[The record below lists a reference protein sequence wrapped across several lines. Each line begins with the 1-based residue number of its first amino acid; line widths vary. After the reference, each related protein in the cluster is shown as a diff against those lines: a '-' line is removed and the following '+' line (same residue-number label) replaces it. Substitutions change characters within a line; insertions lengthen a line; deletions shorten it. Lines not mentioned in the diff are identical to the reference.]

1 MKKIYDLNL
10 KKVYISGP
18 MSDVE
23 NLNFEEFEKAE
34 VKMKSFGFEVY
45 NPHKFFE
52 LETKEFHES
61 LKGLSKNETW
71 IKYMKVDL
79 IKMLKECEFV
89 LALNNWERSRGATLE
104 LFIAKSLG
112 MPVIHHET
120 YEELNVSFKIER
132 IYG

>member
-34 VKMKSFGFEVY
+34 VKMKSFGFEVF
-45 NPHKFFE
+45 NPHKFPE
-52 LETKEFHES
+52 LITQEFSESIKE
-61 LKGLSKNETW
+61 LTKNESW
-71 IKYMKVDL
+71 VKYMKVDL
-79 IKMLKECEFV
+79 IKMLQQCEFV

>member
-34 VKMKSFGFEVY
+34 IKMKSFGFEVF
-45 NPHKFFE
+45 NPHKFME
-52 LETKEFHES
+52 LETKAFNES
-61 LKGLSKNETW
+61 IQGLTKNEVW
-71 IKYMKVDL
+71 VKYMKVDL
-79 IKMLKECEFV
+79 IKMLQECEFV

-112 MPVIHHET
+112 MPIIHHET

>member
-18 MSDVE
+18 MSGIPE
-23 NLNFEEFEKAE
+23 LNHSEFEKAE
-34 VKMKSFGFEVY
+34 IKMKSFGFEVF
-45 NPHKFFE
+45 NPHKFE
-52 LETKEFHES
+52 EQKTEEF
-61 LKGLSKNETW
+61 LNKVKNLNENDNW
-71 IKYMKVDL
+71 IQFMKVD
-79 IKMLKECEFV
+79 IVKMIQECEFV

-112 MPVIHHET
+112 MPIIHHET